1 MSLIHAGGHDV
12 IAGATTYPVRSEP
25 WLFSECAG
33 RGSYS
38 RQHEIISMAATAAE
52 IFLDVCIKPADAKH
66 LCNKTPLAIAQFGSS
81 IDPFRAL
88 LF

>member
-1 MSLIHAGGHDV
+1 
-12 IAGATTYPVRSEP
+12 
-25 WLFSECAG
+25 
-33 RGSYS
+33 
-38 RQHEIISMAATAAE
+38 MAATAAE